1 MTIDQQQTLD
11 RSSPVIL
18 CDVISGD
25 VVTAEGGRVPNFPD
39 QADKKEAFYRDAG
52 QELHENTTGA
62 KCLISSRLVFC
73 SVSTDLQD
81 FFPDKNHYF
90 LKSKTRILY
99 LDPGSIL
106 FIDDDTISE
115 IITLYIK
122 HKANVVREGRLF
134 SK

>member
-1 MTIDQQQTLD
+1 MSWD
-11 RSSPVIL
+11 
-18 CDVISGD
+18 D

-39 QADKKEAFYRDAG
+39 QADKKEGFYRDAG

-62 KCLISSRLVFC
+62 KCLISGRLVFC

-81 FFPDKNHYF
+81 FFPDKDHCF
-90 LKSKTRILY
+90 LKCKTRILY
-99 LDPGSIL
+99 FEPGSTPS
-106 FIDDDTISE
+106 IDDYAISE
-115 IITLYIK
+115 ITRYIVQ

>member
-39 QADKKEAFYRDAG
+39 QADKKEGFYRDAG
-52 QELHENTTGA
+52 QELYENTTGA

-73 SVSTDLQD
+73 LVSTDLQD
-81 FFPDKNHYF
+81 FFPDKDHCF
-90 LKSKTRILY
+90 LKCKTRILY
-99 LDPGSIL
+99 FEPGSIPS
-106 FIDDDTISE
+106 IDDDAISE
-115 IITLYIK
+115 ITTLYIK
-122 HKANVVREGRLF
+122 QMLGGRDASSV
-134 SK
+134 SKM